1 MDLFQTIIIAIV
13 EGLTEFLPVSS
24 TGHMIIVQNLLGVPQ
39 GDPFV
44 HAFTFIIQFGAILS
58 VVVLYWKRFF
68 HLDRTPVPGL
78 QPKKEY
84 YGDSRFMERVGLWIK
99 RMWKIQY
106 HRLHFYWL
114 LVVGVLPAV
123 VVGFG
128 AKKSGL
134 LDWLLDSVW
143 VVAIMLVAWGVFMLF
158 CDRIF
163 NKGLDENKV
172 TEKRAFLI
180 GCFQCLS
187 VIPGTSRS
195 MATIVGG
202 MQQKLTRK
210 NAAEFSFFLA
220 VPTMAGATL
229 LDLIDMF
236 DEGTTWATSNN
247 IFLLIVGCVIAFIVA
262 MLAMKWFV
270 GFLTKYGFKLFGWYR
285 IIVGGIIIALLATG
299 HSLVMVD

>member
-1 MDLFQTIIIAIV
+1 MTLIQTIIIAIV

-24 TGHMIIVQNLLGVPQ
+24 TGHMIIAQNLLGVPQ
-39 GDPFV
+39 SDPFV

-68 HLDRTPVPGL
+68 RLDHTPAPEGSNAW
-78 QPKKEY
+78 QKFKHKWY
-84 YGDSRFMERVGLWIK
+84 
-99 RMWKIQY
+99 
-106 HRLHFYWL
+106 FYWL
-114 LVVGVLPAV
+114 LFIGVLPAV
-123 VVGFG
+123 VVGLL
-128 AKKSGL
+128 AKKRGL
-134 LDWLLDSVW
+134 LDWMLDSVL
-143 VVAIMLVAWGVFMLF
+143 VVAISLVVWGVFMLF

-163 NKGLDENKV
+163 NKGRDDNKLN
-172 TEKRAFLI
+172 ESRAFKI
-180 GCFQCLS
+180 GLFQCLS

-236 DEGTTWATSNN
+236 KEGTTWATEHN
-247 IFLLIVGCVIAFIVA
+247 IMLLIVGCLIAFVVA
-262 MLAMKWFV
+262 ILAMKWFV

-285 IIVGGIIIALLATG
+285 IIVGGIILVLLLTG
-299 HSLVMVD
+299 HSLVMVG